1 MCQETPLISVII
13 PVYKTGKYLPEC
25 INTLLAQTYQNFEIL
40 LINDGSP
47 DDSGQVCDKLALTD
61 DRIRVFHK
69 ENGGVSSAR
78 NLGLD
83 NAKGEYIAFVDSDDG
98 VSPTF
103 LEERYRNA
111 VETGSD
117 ASICDFQL
125 VEEDAPFTPPED
137 KEYPVLSFPRL
148 EGTRNAIVCKYYAG
162 SCWSPLFKRKLVE
175 NVRFRTDVHFAEDV
189 LFVIDALLRA
199 DKICYTRKPMY
210 YYVAHPT
217 SSSRIGFHKE
227 NMTLMNSCYCMK
239 EVVRSHGAEK
249 ELGPAVDARTISCA
263 LSLIRRVQD
272 DKAAQKEYAKS
283 MQKDV
288 QKHLSLKSLQC
299 LAPVMRVSAI
309 LAAIHY
315 KLYIWAVKGRA
326 QTK

>member
-1 MCQETPLISVII
+1 MQQELPLISVII
-13 PVYKTGKYLPEC
+13 PVYKTGKYLPDC

-47 DDSGQVCDKLALTD
+47 DDSGEVCDKLALTD
-61 DRIRVFHK
+61 PRIRVYHK

-83 NAKGEYIAFVDSDDG
+83 HAKGEYIAFVDSDDG
-98 VSPTF
+98 VSASF

-111 VETGSD
+111 IQTGSD
-117 ASICDFQL
+117 ASICEFQL
-125 VEEDAPFTPPED
+125 VEEDTPFIEAAEKPYE
-137 KEYPVLSFPRL
+137 VLSFSRL

-162 SCWSPLFKRKLVE
+162 SSCMVLFKRKLVE
-175 NVRFRTDVHFAEDV
+175 QVRFRKNIHIAEDV

-199 DKICYTRKPMY
+199 DRICYTKKPLY
-210 YYVAHPT
+210 FYVDHPT
-217 SSSRIGFHKE
+217 SSSRTDFQEKNLTI
-227 NMTLMNSCYCMK
+227 MDSCRCMK
-239 EVVRSHGAEK
+239 EVVRSHGVEK
-249 ELGPAVDARTISCA
+249 ELGAAVDARTISCA
-263 LSLIRRVQD
+263 LSIIRRVMD
-272 DKAAQKEYAKS
+272 DKKAQKHYGKQ
-283 MQKDV
+283 MQKEV
-288 QKHLSLKSLQC
+288 QKHLSLKSLKC
-299 LAPVMRVSAI
+299 LAPVMRVSAV

>member
-1 MCQETPLISVII
+1 MHQQTPLISLII
-13 PVYKTGKYLPEC
+13 PVYKTGKYLPDC
-25 INTLLAQTYQNFEIL
+25 INTILAQTYQNFEIL

-47 DDSGQVCDKLALTD
+47 DNSGEVCDRLALTD
-61 DRIRVFHK
+61 PRIRVFHK

-111 VETGSD
+111 VDTESD

-125 VEEDAPFTPPED
+125 VEEGAPFIPPEE
-137 KEYPVLSFPRL
+137 KPYEVLAFSRL

-162 SCWSPLFKRKLVE
+162 SSCMVLFKRKLVE
-175 NVRFRTDVHFAEDV
+175 HLRFREDVHFAEDV
-189 LFVIDALLRA
+189 LFVINALLRA
-199 DKICYTRKPMY
+199 DRICYTKKPLY

-217 SSSRIGFHKE
+217 SSSRTGFHEE
-227 NMTLMNSCYCMK
+227 NMTLMDSCYCMK
-239 EVVRSHGAEK
+239 EVVRSHGVEK

-263 LSLIRRVQD
+263 LSLIRRVLD
-272 DKAAQKEYAKS
+272 DKKAQKIYAKR

-288 QKHLSLKSLQC
+288 QKHLSFKSLKC
-299 LAPVMRVSAI
+299 LAPVMRMSAV

-326 QTK
+326 KTK